1 MKGQAYAVTS
11 GLIAAVASLCGKY
24 AVARNEAKDLCEI
37 TLRFW
42 ELYSKENQVFCDQY
56 LLLWRGGFFVLMFLF
71 NCVMWTTF
79 TKALR
84 FTSTSL
90 EATIINTASN
100 FFFTAVVGQVLFDEV
115 VTGLWWMGTVLI
127 LCGLLIMHHSKN
139 VTPRKPGTRPK
150 TH

>member
-100 FFFTAVVGQVLFDEV
+100 FFFTVSNAFTIVFSLISVFP
-115 VTGLWWMGTVLI
+115 LW
-127 LCGLLIMHHSKN
+127 
-139 VTPRKPGTRPK
+139 
-150 TH
+150 

>member
-1 MKGQAYAVTS
+1 
-11 GLIAAVASLCGKY
+11 
-24 AVARNEAKDLCEI
+24 
-37 TLRFW
+37 
-42 ELYSKENQVFCDQY
+42 
-56 LLLWRGGFFVLMFLF
+56 MFLL
-71 NCVMWTTF
+71 NCIMWISF

-100 FFFTAVVGQVLFDEV
+100 FFSTAVIGQVLFEEV

-139 VTPRKPGTRPK
+139 VAPRKPGTRPK